1 MKNLQKGISVSN
13 TQYYGQLGSEKMAE
27 ENRAAREIVKEIGN
41 FGINER
47 QRWMIIYML
56 AMELENIEDLKAL
69 TSFVKSRKGE
79 NVFLTGRETFDGTLD
94 E

>member
-1 MKNLQKGISVSN
+1 MAQY
-13 TQYYGQLGSEKMAE
+13 YYGQLQSEKTAE
-27 ENRAAREIVKEIGN
+27 ENKVAREIVKEIGN

-79 NVFLTGRETFDGTLD
+79 NVFLTGKETYNGSIDD
-94 E
+94 